1 MAKPLENVFQQWLLS
16 PEEVQQGSI
25 LQDLQRKVIQNEIA
39 IAAQE
44 KLALK
49 FDPLNPLL
57 FAQQEAELAGKIGIL
72 QFLVSQSEEAVAQLT
87 QSQE

>member
-1 MAKPLENVFQQWLLS
+1 MAKPLENAFQQWLLS
-16 PEEVQQGSI
+16 PEEILQGSI

-49 FDPLNPLL
+49 FDPTNPLS
-57 FAQQEAELAGKIGIL
+57 FAQQEAELTGKIGIL
-72 QFLVSQSEEAVAQLT
+72 QFLLSQSEVALT